1 MTRASML
8 LAASAAAAVATLLAL
23 GINFAAVAA
32 PDDAPPT
39 THVTVHVTEWEFTS
53 VSPDS
58 APTGTV
64 VFTIYNDG
72 DFGHDFSIAGH
83 TTPVIPGGRSTTL
96 TVFFGSPAVH
106 TYFST
111 VDDWDREM
119 WGGFTVTGP
128 VVTPPTTVPAPAPAP
143 PVGAPPTATLALRKV
158 GDVPLPG
165 EPSRFDYQSV
175 DSKRRRLFIAHLGAG
190 RVISFD
196 LAHQRVAGVVG
207 GVSDVRGVLAVPS
220 LGLLYAA
227 ATGTRQLMTFDERTL
242 RKRAVAP
249 AGAFPDGIAYDP
261 VGKRVF
267 VSDVSG
273 RRVTVFHARTGKRF
287 GAVGLAGTPG
297 NVQYDSRTRRIV
309 VAVGSRDE
317 LAAIDPKSLRVVKR
331 VHLSGCDDPHGVE
344 VVSASRRAFVAC
356 EGNASLVVV
365 DLKAMRQRAVF
376 AVGAG
381 PDVLDFDP
389 GLNRLYV
396 ASESGI
402 VTVFQAKDGETAKL
416 GEAKLDEHAH
426 SVAVDPATHRVYFPL
441 ENVDGRPVL
450 RVMQPT

>member
-128 VVTPPTTVPAPAPAP
+128 VVTPPTTGP
-143 PVGAPPTATLALRKV
+143 PPPPPQTV
-158 GDVPLPG
+158 NEGSPLPLEKVADVRLPG
-165 EPSRFDYQSV
+165 PSSRFDYQSI
-175 DSKRRRLFIAHLGAG
+175 DAKRRRLFIAHLGAG

-196 LAHQRVAGVVG
+196 LAKRRVARVAGG
-207 GVSDVRGVLAVPS
+207 APDVRGVLVVPS
-220 LGLLYAA
+220 LRLVFAA
-227 ATGTRQLMTFDERTL
+227 ATGAHRLLTFDESTL
-242 RKRAVAP
+242 RRRAAAP
-249 AGAFPDGIAYDP
+249 AGVFPDGIAYDP
-261 VGKRVF
+261 ETGRVF

-273 RRVTVFHARTGKRF
+273 RRLTVFRARSGRRI
-287 GAVGLAGTPG
+287 GSVAVGGEPG
-297 NVQYDSRTRRIV
+297 NVQYDTRSKRIL

-317 LAAIDPKSLRVVKR
+317 VAVVNSQTLRVVGR
-331 VHLSGCDDPHGVE
+331 IPVSGCDGPHGLE
-344 VVSASRRAFVAC
+344 VASAWRRAYVAC
-356 EGNASLVVV
+356 EQNATLAAL
-365 DLKAMRQRAVF
+365 DLTSMKRTALFSVGRA
-376 AVGAG
+376 
-381 PDVLDFDP
+381 PDVLDLDS
-389 GLNRLYV
+389 GLKRLYV
-396 ASESGI
+396 ASESGV
-402 VTVFQAKDGETAKL
+402 VTAFDASRGRMRKL
-416 GEAKLDEHAH
+416 GEALLDPHAH
-426 SVAVDPATHRVYFPL
+426 SVAVDPKTHRVYFPL
-441 ENVDGRPVL
+441 EDVAGAPVL
-450 RVMQPT
+450 RVMRPT

>member
-1 MTRASML
+1 MES
-8 LAASAAAAVATLLAL
+8 
-23 GINFAAVAA
+23 VAA
-32 PDDAPPT
+32 TDEVPT

-53 VSPDS
+53 VAPDT
-58 APTGTV
+58 APTGNV
-64 VFTIYNDG
+64 VFTIFNHG
-72 DFGHDFSIAGH
+72 VFPHDFTIGTQ
-83 TTPVIPGGRSTTL
+83 TTPVRGGGSATA
-96 TVFFGSPAVH
+96 TVFFAQPGVYPYIS
-106 TYFST
+106 S

-119 WGGFTVTGP
+119 WGAFIVTGP
-128 VVTPPTTVPAPAPAP
+128 ALDPSPPAP
-143 PVGAPPTATLALRKV
+143 PVGAPPPAALPLRTV
-158 GDVPLPG
+158 ADVQLPG
-165 EPSRFDYQSV
+165 QPSRFDYQSV

-196 LAHQRVAGVVG
+196 LAKQRVAGVVG

-331 VHLSGCDDPHGVE
+331 VHLSGCEDPHGVE
-344 VVSASRRAFVAC
+344 VVGASRRAFVAC

-416 GEAKLDEHAH
+416 GEAKLDERAH

-441 ENVDGRPVL
+441 ENVAGRPVL